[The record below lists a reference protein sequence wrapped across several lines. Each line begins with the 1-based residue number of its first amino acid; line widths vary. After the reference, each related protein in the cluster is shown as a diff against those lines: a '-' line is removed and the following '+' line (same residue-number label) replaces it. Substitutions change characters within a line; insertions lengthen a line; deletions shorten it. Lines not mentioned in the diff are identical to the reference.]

1 MILRRHDRY
10 YLKQY
15 VAALAAALLFLSLL
29 VVVYD
34 LADRVDDLPKARD
47 GIKAAGRTVAGTL
60 LEYYAT
66 LLPFL
71 WMRLLP
77 VAALIAAG
85 FTFTWL
91 ARSNELAPVVTA
103 GVPTVRL
110 LAPILCTGVLLAA
123 AQSVARE
130 TVVPDLSRRH
140 DDLHRL
146 FKRRGRGDR
155 MSDVPHLFDAN
166 GARLSMVA
174 YAPGRRRMEGAFVT
188 APRKGAPDGPRE
200 VVWWYPV
207 LEWDEATS
215 AWRATKG
222 GVRCVLEP
230 TESGANAVAVAE
242 SEAAPLTMRPSLVEL
257 TVRQGAALGFS
268 SEEIGE
274 LARAYPD
281 TPRFRLLLHQ
291 QRAAPV
297 AIVVLLLLG
306 LPFVFHLGKGRM
318 FRSFVG
324 TVAVVAAY
332 HLVDGLATDVGARGA
347 INPVVAAWG
356 AHVLFGALGV
366 VLMTTVET

>member
-1 MILRRHDRY
+1 MIFRRHDRY

-29 VVVYD
+29 IVVYD

-47 GIKAAGRTVAGTL
+47 GIRAAGRTVAGVL
-60 LEYYAT
+60 VEYYAT
-66 LLPFL
+66 LLPFV

-91 ARSNELAPVVTA
+91 ARANELAPVVTA
-103 GVPTVRL
+103 GVPAVRL
-110 LAPILCTGVLLAA
+110 LAPVILTGALLAT

-130 TVVPDLSRRH
+130 TVVPELSRRH

-155 MSDVPHLFDAN
+155 MTDVPHLFDAN
-166 GARLSMVA
+166 GGRLSMAA

-188 APRKGAPDGPRE
+188 FRRKPTASGPRD

-207 LEWDEATS
+207 LDWDEAT
-215 AWRATKG
+215 ATWRATKG

-230 TESGANAVAVAE
+230 DESGANAVALAE
-242 SEAAPLTMRPSLVEL
+242 GEPAPLTMGHSLVEL

-268 SEEIGE
+268 SDEIAA
-274 LARAYPD
+274 LAEAYPD

-332 HLVDGLATDVGARGA
+332 QLVDGVATDVGARGA

-356 AHVLFGALGV
+356 AHVIFGALGV